1 VRGVCSVA
9 LVLLAGVARAQM
21 PTGAPDRNP
30 FGCRGEAEAI
40 ARDLLPDEIADEIRK
55 RSEPVPGEDPHD
67 AARRFCVVAEL
78 MRRVGDVR
86 APSFYEK
93 AIAADPDEPG
103 YELWYGYYYRNV
115 RGAAGPNLEEAEV
128 HHYRALEKL
137 DRRRRAVGATDF
149 DPATYEWTQRGLLTL
164 YQSDGVPLLP
174 AKAYDYA
181 PDGLAAPGLFL
192 SAIFSVSGDT
202 HDFYHSSEV
211 RNFTSEELFSQSAMR
226 LNRPLTATEKY
237 NLIRAPLRFDNQDRL
252 RFRQN
257 SFGALDVSYHY
268 FNGQSL
274 QIDDFSKPNHFVD
287 VNVSEIGA
295 AYDRVFDL
303 YPLFDLNL
311 RAALRHV
318 ARTGVV
324 EFLPTQEQSFFLY
337 EASPTLSRFIGPD
350 KMSLNFTYVLMDIP
364 RLETGVLSERARGET
379 IRSAYLE
386 YAMFRQVGPATR
398 GWYFFAGYADDS
410 QIYGQRQV
418 MRRDLYGGTNLKG
431 LGAWDVGVQGTV
443 YTGNTYYVDPAGMA
457 MDLLEDR
464 SQQNAQYR
472 TTLIFARRLIDEDTV
487 PGLPHAHAGL
497 APASL
502 VLVIPMSHDVAVIGP
517 SDYEDIRV
525 GGELWAKLIGTG
537 FGGTTLLLT
546 GGYDYQYFYRQLRS
560 MHMAHLDVRVGW

>member
-1 VRGVCSVA
+1 MRGVYSAA
-9 LVLLAGVARAQM
+9 LLLVAGVARAQM

-55 RSEPVPGEDPHD
+55 RSAAQPNEDPHE
-67 AARRFCVVAEL
+67 AARRYCVVAEL

-86 APSFYEK
+86 APSYYEK

-115 RGAAGPNLEEAEV
+115 RGAAGPNLEQAEV

-137 DRRRRAVGATDF
+137 DRRRREAGATDF
-149 DPATYEWTQRGLLTL
+149 DPATYDWTQRGLLTL
-164 YQSDGVPLLP
+164 YQTDGAPLLP
-174 AKAYDYA
+174 AKAYGYA
-181 PDGLAAPGLFL
+181 PDGLQAPGLFL
-192 SAIFSVSGDT
+192 SAIFSMSGDT
-202 HDFYHSSEV
+202 RDFYRSSEV
-211 RNFTSEELFSQSAMR
+211 RNFTSEELFAASSMR

-237 NLIRAPLRFDNQDRL
+237 DLIRAPLRLENYDRL
-252 RFRQN
+252 RFRHN
-257 SFGALDVSYHY
+257 SFGALDVTYHY
-268 FNGQSL
+268 FDAQQL
-274 QIDDFSKPNHFVD
+274 QIDDFAKPNHFVD
-287 VNVSEIGA
+287 VQASEIGA

-303 YPLFDLNL
+303 YPLFDLHL

-324 EFLPTQEQSFFLY
+324 EFQPTQEQSFFLY

-350 KMSLNFTYVLMDIP
+350 KIALNFTYVLMDISA
-364 RLETGVLSERARGET
+364 LTTGVLSERARGET

-386 YAMFRQVGPATR
+386 YAMYRQVPLATR

-410 QIYGQRQV
+410 QVYGQRQV

-431 LGAWDVGVQGTV
+431 IGAWDLGLQGTV
-443 YTGNTYYVDPAGMA
+443 YTGNTYYVDPSGMA

-464 SQQNAQYR
+464 SQANAQYR
-472 TTLIFARRLIDEDTV
+472 TTLLLARRLIDEDTV
-487 PGLPHAHAGL
+487 PGVPQAHAGL

-502 VLVIPMSHDVAVIGP
+502 VLVIPVSHDVALVGP

-546 GGYDYQYFYRQLRS
+546 GGYDYQYFYRQTKS
-560 MHMAHLDVRVGW
+560 MQLAHLDVRVGW